1 MLTITIT
8 QNTVFKS
15 STNSSV
21 SLPSSQ
27 KTTIS
32 AGQSFQVKSY
42 LLEQKHY
49 KVWLADSIN
58 PVGKVGY
65 FFANHVKID
74 EIRGVWLTNIDSD
87 VLFSLDNIKEALVK
101 LKGLKFNTIYP
112 TVWQNGF
119 TLYPSEIPDTS
130 IRSLINPI
138 DPRLLL
144 VDPGIATSE
153 KRDMLKEIVKLGHDH
168 GFRVIPWFEFGLMA
182 PPTSDLAAMYKP
194 LLMEDATGKT
204 VKDGNVWLN
213 PFQPEVQKFI
223 VDLII
228 DVVSRYDIDGIQ
240 LDDHFGIPI
249 EMGYDNFTRNLYM
262 SETGNPDPISQQN
275 STKWKDWRIN
285 AVTNLVKQIF
295 VAVKA
300 IKNDCIISI
309 SPNPLDFSIDNFLA
323 DWQKWEQA
331 GFAEEI
337 VLQNYVESSFVSR
350 LKSPEMRASKTHIP
364 TIIGINTGLKKS
376 HISSSK
382 IKDLVQEVRNQDFSG
397 VSFFF
402 YETLLNEKL
411 APSIIARNPTDLN
424 NIFG

>member
-21 SLPSSQ
+21 SLPPSQ
-27 KTTIS
+27 KTSIS
-32 AGQSFQVKSY
+32 KGQSFQVKSY
-42 LLEQKHY
+42 LIEKKHC
-49 KVWLADSIN
+49 KVWLLDAIN

-65 FFANHVKID
+65 FFAEHVEID

-101 LKGLKFNTIYP
+101 LKELKFNTIYP
-112 TVWQNGF
+112 TVWQGGL

-130 IRSLINPI
+130 IRSLINPV

-144 VDPGIATSE
+144 VDPDVPTSQ
-153 KRDMLKEIVKLGHDH
+153 KRDMLKEIVKLGHEH

-182 PPTSDLAAMYKP
+182 PPTSNLATTYKH
-194 LLMEDATGKT
+194 LLMEDGTGKT

-223 VDLII
+223 VDLIT
-228 DVVSRYDIDGIQ
+228 DAVSRYDIDGIQ

-249 EMGYDNFTRNLYM
+249 EMGYDSFTRNLYM
-262 SETGNPDPISQQN
+262 SETGDPDPISRQN

-295 VAVKA
+295 AGVKA

-309 SPNPLDFSIDNFLA
+309 SPNPLDFSIDKFLA

-350 LKSPEMRASKTHIP
+350 LKSPEIKASKTHIP
-364 TIIGINTGLKKS
+364 TIIGINTGLKKDR
-376 HISSSK
+376 ISSSK
-382 IKDLVQEVRNQDFSG
+382 IKGLVQEVRNQNFSG

-402 YETLLNEKL
+402 YETLINEKL
-411 APSIIARNPTDLN
+411 EPSVIARDQTELN
-424 NIFG
+424 KMFG

>member
-1 MLTITIT
+1 M
-8 QNTVFKS
+8 
-15 STNSSV
+15 
-21 SLPSSQ
+21 
-27 KTTIS
+27 
-32 AGQSFQVKSY
+32 
-42 LLEQKHY
+42 
-49 KVWLADSIN
+49 
-58 PVGKVGY
+58 
-65 FFANHVKID
+65 
-74 EIRGVWLTNIDSD
+74 
-87 VLFSLDNIKEALVK
+87 
-101 LKGLKFNTIYP
+101 
-112 TVWQNGF
+112 
-119 TLYPSEIPDTS
+119 YPSKIPDTS
-130 IRSLINPI
+130 IQSLINPV
-138 DPRLLL
+138 DSRLLL
-144 VDPGIATSE
+144 VYPNVATSE
-153 KRDMLKEIVKLGHDH
+153 KRDMLREIVEVGHAN

-182 PPTSDLAAMYKP
+182 PPTSNLATTYKH

-223 VDLII
+223 VDLIS
-228 DVVSRYDIDGIQ
+228 DVVLRYDIDGIQ

-249 EMGYDNFTRNLYM
+249 EMGYDSFTRNLYM
-262 SETGNPDPISQQN
+262 SETGDPDPISRPD

-309 SPNPLDFSIDNFLA
+309 SPNPLDFSINNFLA

-350 LKSPEMRASKTHIP
+350 LKSPEMNASKIHIP
-364 TIIGINTGLKKS
+364 TIIGINTGLKKDR
-376 HISSSK
+376 ISSSK

-402 YETLLNEKL
+402 YETLINEKL
-411 APSIIARNPTDLN
+411 EPSVVARNQTDFN
-424 NIFG
+424 KIFG